1 MFAEVTFP
9 LSRFSTFTY
18 RVPEKLHKQ
27 IRPGICVKTPFRQS
41 ARVGFVTKTSTETSY
56 RGELKTITALHEA
69 DFSITPELWNTL
81 EWVSSYYLAPMGL
94 VLKTAIPQ
102 TFLEDYSPK
111 LVTYVRI
118 NAAGI
123 KALADYPVRAAA
135 QKLILEALAAVD
147 EPVRVASLKTVAAAS
162 AGICRKLAE
171 KQLVTLL
178 KHPRV
183 HDPFEMMGPGTPREI
198 ELNEQQQQVY
208 DRIAPTL
215 SKNELSP
222 FLLKGVTGSG
232 KTEVY
237 LKLAQ
242 QAVEL
247 GRSVLV
253 LVPEIA
259 LTPQVAK
266 RFRLAFGSRVALWHS
281 GMTRAEKGWTWQQLK
296 LGKFSVVVGARS
308 AIFTPL
314 KDPGLI
320 IIDEEQ
326 ESSYKQENPS
336 PRYNARDVA
345 LIRGQYAGATVLLTS
360 ATPALESYYNGLT
373 GRLQVLELTKR
384 YGKAVSP
391 GIRLIDMTAERRET
405 KDFQQ
410 IFSRVLIDEI
420 NRKLENREQIIL
432 LLNRRGYALIL
443 QCRSCGYIHQCPNCA
458 VAFTYHRV
466 GNQLLCHYC
475 HATEALL
482 TTCVLCGQP
491 QLDLVG
497 TGTQKVEDELSR
509 LFPAARVIRMDVDTV
524 RRKGGHHR
532 LLEAF
537 GRQEADILLGTQMI
551 AKGLDFGNVTLVG
564 VINADSGLFLPDFR
578 AGERVFQL
586 IYQVA
591 GRAGRRRKRGLAI
604 VQSYNPRDP
613 YIQTAARLDIKKFY
627 NIALAQRNE
636 LFYPPF
642 SRLTRLLFTGK
653 EQKTVISKAHEIK
666 AKLQTCRGLIVL
678 GPVGAPI
685 ERIAGRWRQ
694 HLIIKSRRE
703 QPGLLHYQIEQV
715 LGKTWFESPE
725 KGVRIQIDVDPM
737 SML

>member
-9 LSRFSTFTY
+9 LSRFDSFTY
-18 RVPEKLHKQ
+18 EVPDALKKD
-27 IRPGICVKTPFRQS
+27 IRPGVCVKTPFRKIE
-41 ARVGFVTKTSTETSY
+41 RVGYVTKISAEARYS
-56 RGELKTITALHEA
+56 GALKTISSLHDPNFFIA
-69 DFSITPELWNTL
+69 KELWQTF
-81 EWVSSYYLAPMGL
+81 EWISSYYLAPMGL
-94 VLKTAIPQ
+94 VLKAAIPQ
-102 TFLEDYSPK
+102 TFLEEYLPQME
-111 LVTYVRI
+111 TYVRI
-118 NAAGI
+118 TDKGRRAME
-123 KALADYPVRAAA
+123 DYPVRAKA
-135 QKLILEALAAVD
+135 QKILLQALAMVD
-147 EPVRVASLKTVAAAS
+147 EPVKVSSLKDCAS
-162 AGICRKLAE
+162 SPASICKKLE
-171 KQLVTLL
+171 QKQLVSLL
-178 KHPRV
+178 RQPRI
-183 HDPFEMMGPGTPREI
+183 HDPFEMMSPGNPGNI
-198 ELNEQQQQVY
+198 VLNEEQQQVY
-208 DRIAPTL
+208 DVIGPTL
-215 SKNELSP
+215 SSNNLSP

-247 GRSVLV
+247 GKSVLV

-266 RFRLAFGSRVALWHS
+266 RFRHAFGSRVALWHS

-296 LGKFSVVVGARS
+296 SGNYSVVVGARS

-314 KDPGLI
+314 KSPGLI

-336 PRYNARDVA
+336 PRYNAKDVA
-345 LIRGQYAGATVLLTS
+345 LIRGKFAGATVLLTS
-360 ATPALESYYNGLT
+360 ATPALESYYNGLM

-384 YGKAVSP
+384 FGVAVNP
-391 GIRLIDMTAERRET
+391 RIRLLDMTEERRET

-410 IFSRVLIDEI
+410 IFSRVLLDEMQQ
-420 NRKLENREQIIL
+420 KLDKQEQIIL
-432 LLNRRGYALIL
+432 MLNRRGYALIQ
-443 QCRSCGYIHQCPNCA
+443 QCRNCGYIHQCPNCA

-466 GNQLLCHYC
+466 GNHLLCHYC
-475 HATEALL
+475 QATEPPLNICPMCSKPDL
-482 TTCVLCGQP
+482 E
-491 QLDLVG
+491 LVG
-497 TGTQKVEDELSR
+497 TGTQKVEDELAR
-509 LFPAARVIRMDVDTV
+509 LLPEARVIRMDVDTV
-524 RRKGGHHR
+524 RRRGGHHKI
-532 LLEAF
+532 LEKF
-537 GRQEADILLGTQMI
+537 GQHQADILLGTQMI

-591 GRAGRRRKRGLAI
+591 GRAGRHQKPGLAI
-604 VQSYNPRDP
+604 IQTYNPKDP

-653 EQKTVISKAHEIK
+653 DKKNVIQKAHEIK
-666 AKLQTCRGLIVL
+666 IKLQTGKGLTVL
-678 GPVGAPI
+678 GPVAAPI
-685 ERIAGRWRQ
+685 ERIAGQWRQ
-694 HLIIKSRRE
+694 HLIIKSHRE
-703 QPGLLHYQIEQV
+703 QPGSLHRQIEAV
-715 LGKTWFESPE
+715 PGKRWFESPV